1 MPMLSQKKIRKI
13 INDIY
18 REIYANAEPVGDWD
32 KMLEEAEVNER
43 GQKVI
48 PYDDYVIE
56 EGLMQKII
64 DKHMKNNKVSE
75 YYQKSF
81 NFEIWLGCSPRSKKK
96 D

>member
-1 MPMLSQKKIRKI
+1 MLSQKKIRKI